1 MPADA
6 PTHSRALVRFRRLA
20 IALAAVACSAGAAAA
35 QGPVGPPPP
44 VEMFKRMCRDIDATF
59 AARMAFIQTR
69 VAPTPDQMAEWE
81 AFVASVRAALG
92 EIKSTCNS
100 SNVMPTDRKD
110 PMAILIF
117 RERGAK
123 HRADLYRAERAAVE
137 RFMKVLS
144 PQQQQDLGEAMLRPP
159 VGPMAG
165 PIPGMPPL

>member
-1 MPADA
+1 MPADVS
-6 PTHSRALVRFRRLA
+6 THSRAPVRFRRLA
-20 IALAAVACSAGAAAA
+20 IALAAVACSAGTAAA
-35 QGPVGPPPP
+35 QSPMGPPPP

-69 VAPTPDQMAEWE
+69 VTPTSDQMAEWE
-81 AFVASVRAALG
+81 AFVASARAALG

-100 SNVMPTDRKD
+100 SNFMPTDRKD
-110 PMAILIF
+110 PMAIMIF
-117 RERGAK
+117 RERGAR
-123 HRADLYRAERAAVE
+123 HRADVYRAERAAVE

-144 PQQQQDLGEAMLRPP
+144 PQQQQDLGEAMLPPP